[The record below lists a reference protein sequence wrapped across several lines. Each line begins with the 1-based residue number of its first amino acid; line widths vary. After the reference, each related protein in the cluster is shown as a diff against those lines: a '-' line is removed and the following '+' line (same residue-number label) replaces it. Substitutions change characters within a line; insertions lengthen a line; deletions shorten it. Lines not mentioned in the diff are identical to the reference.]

1 MPNAQAATPE
11 PTPPPTEPDDAQGA
25 TLESAEEPPT
35 LRRLTY
41 MRCPNCGVLMAGV
54 ADRYACTAC
63 ETYVSYE
70 P

>member
-1 MPNAQAATPE
+1 MAKKPARPDPGPE
-11 PTPPPTEPDDAQGA
+11 APAPETSSPETV
-25 TLESAEEPPT
+25 EPPT